1 MAKKYSLILAPAAKR
16 DLKKLPYNVQNQIV
30 FEHLPEIECDPLGV
44 GKPLFGV
51 LKGELSYH
59 FGRNPEYRIIYFI
72 DNDSVVVTIMGS
84 RENLYKRAKRR
95 ATGNRKPTTS

>member
-30 FEHLPEIECDPLGV
+30 FEHLPEIERDPFGV

-95 ATGNRKPTTS
+95 AAGKRKPGM

>member
-1 MAKKYSLILAPAAKR
+1 MAKKYSLILSLAAKR
-16 DLKKLPYNVQNQIV
+16 DLKKMPHNVQDRIV
-30 FEHLPEIECDPLGV
+30 FEHLPAIERDPLGI

-95 ATGNRKPTTS
+95 ATGQRT